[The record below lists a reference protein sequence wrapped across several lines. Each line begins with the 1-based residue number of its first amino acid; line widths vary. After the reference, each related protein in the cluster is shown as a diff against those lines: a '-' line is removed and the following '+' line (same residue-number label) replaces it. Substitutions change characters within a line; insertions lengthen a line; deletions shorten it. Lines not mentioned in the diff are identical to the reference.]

1 MPAVETYNSTG
12 NAYIDAVLGSTKW
25 VPSNLTYS
33 FPATP
38 TSYGSSY
45 GDGEAAKGFGAFN
58 GAQQS
63 ITRSALN
70 LYSAVSNL
78 TFQEWGGASGPS
90 ADLRFA
96 QSDLPSTAWAY
107 FPTTDATGGDV

>member
-1 MPAVETYNSTG
+1 MPAVENYPSTG
-12 NAYIDAVLGSTKW
+12 NPYIDAVLGSLKW

-33 FPATP
+33 FPTAA

-45 GDGEAAKGFGAFN
+45 GDGEAAKGFGVFN
-58 GAQQS
+58 GTQQS

-70 LYSAVSNL
+70 LYAAVSNL
-78 TFQEWGGASGPS
+78 TFQEWDGASGPS

-96 QSDLPSTAWAY
+96 QSDLPSTA
-107 FPTTDATGGDV
+107 